1 MVFVSVCFFC
11 THGDA
16 CFFFQFYTADSTVG
30 PFFFLAVVLGS
41 LEVVCFLCVTDIK
54 HSYHLDVFQSQLA
67 GLSTDI

>member
-1 MVFVSVCFFC
+1 MEMPVFF
-11 THGDA
+11 G
-16 CFFFQFYTADSTVG
+16 FFFQFYTADSTVG